1 MPDNNPTLMS
11 GIFFVSANSR
21 ADCANFSGERRLL
34 ACWFR
39 RLAET
44 IFSESIP
51 RNRIRCRQ
59 AAGNRRLAFCATQS
73 SYLREETVASRNKGE
88 PAFSFFRR
96 IYSAKP
102 ENADRSA
109 TSPKSDPGTIV
120 RSNAAIHRLPRQVE
134 ESVIIPVLFRCKRA
148 GRLDKSGLHQRRVV
162 AISDSTPR
170 SKMKFINEEKL

>member
-1 MPDNNPTLMS
+1 MS

-21 ADCANFSGERRLL
+21 ANCANFSGERRLL
-34 ACWFR
+34 ACCFR
-39 RLAET
+39 QLAET

-73 SYLREETVASRNKGE
+73 LYLREETVASRNKGE

-109 TSPKSDPGTIV
+109 TSPKSDPGAIV
-120 RSNAAIHRLPRQVE
+120 RSNTQVAEASRRIRDYPGPISVQASRKVGQKWSAPKTCSGHFRLNTT
-134 ESVIIPVLFRCKRA
+134 L
-148 GRLDKSGLHQRRVV
+148 
-162 AISDSTPR
+162 
-170 SKMKFINEEKL
+170 